1 MLSSPS
7 ASAGLPVVRT
17 LLVEDNP
24 GDAHLA
30 AERLAGNL
38 HATFDIA
45 CVPTLRDAKARLT
58 SHPIDLILLD
68 LHLPDSAG
76 LPTLAAI
83 RQHTPATATIVLS
96 GSVDPAIRDRAVGL
110 GAEEVIA
117 KSELLS
123 QLFGL
128 AVLSVLERRRVR
140 SHEELLLRL
149 LERTPD
155 AVVVVNRAGQ
165 VRYVNDAAL
174 AFFRKDRDALAAEP
188 LAFIAPESGAIEI
201 QVPSATGI
209 AVGLMRVVDFDWRGE
224 PASLAMI
231 HDITKQRGLEL
242 QLLTSDRLVALG
254 TLAAGVG
261 HEINNPLA
269 SVVGNLDFALSDL
282 AAGRATDEAAA
293 ALRDAQE
300 GAERIRLIVRDLR
313 VFARTE
319 DETLQICD
327 VNRLLDTV
335 IRMAWNEVRHRAELV
350 KDYDAL
356 APVEACESRLCQVF
370 LNLIVNAAQ
379 AIPPGGNHRNQIR
392 VSTAMVDDGQIEVC
406 VRDTGAGIA
415 PDVQRR
421 LFTPFFTTKP
431 VGAGTGLG
439 LAICHRIV
447 TQLGGTI
454 AVESTVGVG
463 TSVTVT
469 LPTVAERRTRA
480 ETVPPPMVP
489 TAPRRG
495 RVLVIDD
502 EDAIGHAVRRML
514 AAEHEVHSVTSAAAA
529 VAGFERGERF
539 DVVLCDLMMPDMTG
553 FELCATLERVDP
565 SQAERLVIMTGGAFS
580 PDAREFI
587 EARRYHVLEKPFD
600 SRKLRSVVNRFVQ

>member
-1 MLSSPS
+1 
-7 ASAGLPVVRT
+7 
-17 LLVEDNP
+17 
-24 GDAHLA
+24 
-30 AERLAGNL
+30 
-38 HATFDIA
+38 
-45 CVPTLRDAKARLT
+45 
-58 SHPIDLILLD
+58 
-68 LHLPDSAG
+68 
-76 LPTLAAI
+76 
-83 RQHTPATATIVLS
+83 
-96 GSVDPAIRDRAVGL
+96 
-110 GAEEVIA
+110 
-117 KSELLS
+117 
-123 QLFGL
+123 
-128 AVLSVLERRRVR
+128 
-140 SHEELLLRL
+140 
-149 LERTPD
+149 
-155 AVVVVNRAGQ
+155 
-165 VRYVNDAAL
+165 
-174 AFFRKDRDALAAEP
+174 
-188 LAFIAPESGAIEI
+188 
-201 QVPSATGI
+201 
-209 AVGLMRVVDFDWRGE
+209 
-224 PASLAMI
+224 
-231 HDITKQRGLEL
+231 
-242 QLLTSDRLVALG
+242 
-254 TLAAGVG
+254 
-261 HEINNPLA
+261 
-269 SVVGNLDFALSDL
+269 
-282 AAGRATDEAAA
+282 
-293 ALRDAQE
+293 
-300 GAERIRLIVRDLR
+300 
-313 VFARTE
+313 
-319 DETLQICD
+319 
-327 VNRLLDTV
+327 
-335 IRMAWNEVRHRAELV
+335 VRHRAELV

-392 VSTAMVDDGQIEVC
+392 VSTAMVGDGEIAVC

-415 PDVQRR
+415 PDIQRR

-469 LPTVAERRTRA
+469 LPTVAERRTHA
-480 ETVPPPMVP
+480 VTAPPPMVP
-489 TAPRRG
+489 AAPRRG

-587 EARRYHVLEKPFD
+587 EARRYHLLEKPFD
-600 SRKLRSVVNRFVQ
+600 SRKLRAVVNRFVQ